1 MEERIISY
9 ENNNE
14 INQIISKMSDQ
25 EFFLTEHKTTTKQ
38 LYFKKF
44 NNHPSKIIREDE

>member
-14 INQIISKMSDQ
+14 VNQIISEMSNE
-25 EFFLTEHKTTTKQ
+25 EFFLTEHKTNSKQ
-38 LYFKKF
+38 LHFKKF
-44 NNHPSKIIREDE
+44 KNHPSKKITEDE

>member
-14 INQIISKMSDQ
+14 INQIISKMTNE
-25 EFFLTEHKTTTKQ
+25 EFFLTQHKTNSKQ

-44 NNHPSKIIREDE
+44 ENHPSRKIMEDE

>member
-9 ENNNE
+9 ESNDKIQE
-14 INQIISKMSDQ
+14 IVLMMHSQN
-25 EFFLTEHKTTTKQ
+25 FLLTEHKTTTKQ

-44 NNHPSKIIREDE
+44 NKLPQTKPFGE

>member
-14 INQIISKMSDQ
+14 INQIISKMSND
-25 EFFLTEHKTTTKQ
+25 EFFLTEHKTTLKK

-44 NNHPSKIIREDE
+44 NNHPSKKITEDE

>member
-14 INQIISKMSDQ
+14 INKIIQTMTSED
-25 EFFLTEHKTTTKQ
+25 FFLTEHKTTSKQ

-44 NNHPSKIIREDE
+44 NSIPTLTITEDE

>member
-9 ENNNE
+9 DNNNE
-14 INQIISKMSDQ
+14 INKIISKMSNE
-25 EFFLTEHKTTTKQ
+25 EFFLTEHNTKQKQ

-44 NNHPSKIIREDE
+44 NNHPSKKIMEDE

>member
-14 INQIISKMSDQ
+14 INKIISKMNTE
-25 EFFLTEHKTTTKQ
+25 EFFLTEHKTNSKQ
-38 LYFKKF
+38 LHFKKF
-44 NNHPSKIIREDE
+44 KNHPSRKIMEDE